1 MARRWQDEKEV
12 EGEQRERFYFHH
24 HRRSPKVSTN
34 RHQQFCPS
42 GSPASQR
49 PSSICLTCS
58 GAFNCTCSVSALYL
72 VSLPS
77 PACLPVLVSFSDEGE
92 WQARQFFALVYAPLL
107 QTRIL
112 QRNTLTNQDHSNG
125 RPINQSNFRWILARP
140 TLLAATFIRQI
151 HLDVRSGPNMCMHTD
166 CRC

>member
-1 MARRWQDEKEV
+1 MARR
-12 EGEQRERFYFHH
+12 EGSRGRTERKILF
-24 HRRSPKVSTN
+24 S
-34 RHQQFCPS
+34 
-42 GSPASQR
+42 
-49 PSSICLTCS
+49 PSSTVAESIDKSTSTILSFWLSRLPTAKFNLSHLFWCLQ
-58 GAFNCTCSVSALYL
+58 LYL
-72 VSLPS
+72 FRLCLVSCITSL
-77 PACLPVLVSFSDEGE
+77 ACLAVLVSFSDEGE

-112 QRNTLTNQDHSNG
+112 QRNPLTNQDHSNG